1 MSITLEENISLSK
14 YSTFRMGGVA
24 DFFAEITT
32 EDELVEALAVASSR
46 GLAVTVLGGGS
57 NTLIKDEGVRG
68 LVLRIAI
75 QGSTMVSDDKDT
87 ALVTF
92 GAGVVWDSAVEFTV
106 SKNLSGLEALSAI
119 PGSVGGTPVQN
130 VGAYG
135 QEVKNVIE
143 SVRVYDREQEKFV
156 ELSNIECEFAY
167 RDSMFKHEGKNRYII
182 TTVTFKLLHSSPV
195 APNYPGVSAYFTENN
210 ITEPTLIQ
218 IREAITEIRK
228 KKLPDPREIAS
239 VGSFFKNPFVTEE
252 KAVSLKEKFPKA
264 VLFPVGEGKV
274 KVGAGWLIDT
284 LGWKGKEFGNLMLYP
299 HNALVIVNKGG
310 ATYGEL
316 IELVQ
321 KIQVAIRD
329 EFGIEIEPEP
339 VVL

>member
-1 MSITLEENISLSK
+1 
-14 YSTFRMGGVA
+14 MGGVA

-32 EDELVEALAVASSR
+32 EDELVVALAEANSR

-75 QGSTMVSDDKDT
+75 QGSTVVSDDENT

-92 GAGVVWDSAVEFTV
+92 GAGVAWDSTVEFTV

-156 ELSNIECEFAY
+156 QLSNEECKFTY
-167 RDSMFKHEGKNRYII
+167 RDSIFKHEGKNRYII
-182 TTVTFKLLHSSPV
+182 TAVTFKLSHGAPT
-195 APNYPGVSAYFTENN
+195 APNYPGVSAYFTERN
-210 ITEPTLIQ
+210 ITKPTLIQ
-218 IREAITEIRK
+218 IREAIIEIRK
-228 KKLPDPREIAS
+228 RKLPDPREIAS
-239 VGSFFKNPFVTEE
+239 VGSFFKNPFVTPE
-252 KAVSLKEKFPKA
+252 KAEALKEKFPKA
-264 VLFPVGEGKV
+264 VLFPTGNNQV

-299 HNALVIVNKGG
+299 YNALVIVNKGG

-316 IELVQ
+316 MELVQ
-321 KIQVAIRD
+321 KIQVAIHD